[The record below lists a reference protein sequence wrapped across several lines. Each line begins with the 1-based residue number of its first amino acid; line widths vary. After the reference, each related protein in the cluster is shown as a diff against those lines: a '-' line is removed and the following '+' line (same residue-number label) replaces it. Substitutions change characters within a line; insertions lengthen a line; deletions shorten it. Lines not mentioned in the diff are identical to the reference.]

1 MVAYSCKLHNCN
13 KQQESCVL
21 LWFEGKLLAR
31 RIRLLLHS
39 AKLNIILLVQ
49 LR

>member
-1 MVAYSCKLHNCN
+1 MDKVLHLVHGGLFL
-13 KQQESCVL
+13 QV